1 MYMYSICHVYTKRFI
16 VVYVMDMHGI
26 YLLYPRLACIYMV
39 YTWYIPCISKAYGNV
54 IHMCG
59 IYQLK
64 YKWVCSVPFF
74 ILIYLW
80 YTMNIQWIN
89 MIYHRYINIKKVRNK
104 PINILVGIY
113 HTYGLHYHMPLIYM
127 VYTMY
132 IPCIYMYIPSVYMLI

>member
-39 YTWYIPCISKAYGNV
+39 YTWYIPCISKAYGDV

-74 ILIYLW
+74 ILIYL
-80 YTMNIQWIN
+80 
-89 MIYHRYINIKKVRNK
+89 
-104 PINILVGIY
+104 
-113 HTYGLHYHMPLIYM
+113 
-127 VYTMY
+127 
-132 IPCIYMYIPSVYMLI
+132 